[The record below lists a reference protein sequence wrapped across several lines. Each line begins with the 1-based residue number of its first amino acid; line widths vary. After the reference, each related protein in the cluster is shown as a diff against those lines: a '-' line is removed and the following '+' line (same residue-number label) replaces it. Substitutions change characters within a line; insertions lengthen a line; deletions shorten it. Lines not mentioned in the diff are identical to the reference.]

1 MFLKYIQNKKLR
13 NKEDTLIIE
22 SGKNSLTN
30 YLKNKKIKIL
40 VVNSDG
46 DKFEESDWKYSETYN
61 FIKHDKS
68 IISDKHSR
76 KFLNLNN
83 NERNVSR
90 LKVWG
95 I

>member
-46 DKFEESDWKYSETYN
+46 EKFEESDWKYSETYN